1 MSELKPPESG
11 SWTESQDMM
20 SAAGGGAWKENAV
33 MSASGDGAWQENT
46 LPVSAAQVFSPAST
60 GINASWEMASEKRPF
75 LQQHFMEEEW
85 PEEAPP
91 RGRCCSERL
100 VLKMA
105 VSLVTSALL
114 FPFLMWGGFVFL
126 PFDAP
131 VMDSAPLRLV
141 YTLRCSVFATLP
153 IALGYLV
160 LGVSRLRSGEVHSL
174 CDTEGCGSGEQKGAG
189 SGDVSIHRAFV
200 MDSAHLF
207 LLYLLQLIVMATYL
221 SQEQLKLVPLLT
233 ILFCLGRLVYWVAA
247 AFQSSV
253 RAFGFG
259 LSFLPSL
266 AMMAANLYFLVTMEM
281 SGGLF
286 SQPQTEQAPP
296 PGRQRFWG

>member
-1 MSELKPPESG
+1 MSELKPPGTG

-20 SAAGGGAWKENAV
+20 SAAGGGAW
-33 MSASGDGAWQENT
+33 QENT
-46 LPVSAAQVFSPAST
+46 LPDSAAQVFSPAST
-60 GINASWEMASEKRPF
+60 SIKASWDAETENRPF

-85 PEEAPP
+85 LEEAPP
-91 RGRCCSERL
+91 RGHCCGERL
-100 VLKMA
+100 ILKMA

-114 FPFLMWGGFVFL
+114 FPFLMWGGYVFL

-131 VMDSAPLRLV
+131 VMDGTPLRLV
-141 YTLRCSVFATLP
+141 YTLRCSVFATVP

-160 LGVSRLRSGEVHSL
+160 LGVSRLRSGEVTSL
-174 CDTEGCGSGEQKGAG
+174 CESEGCGAGEQKGTR
-189 SGDVSIHRAFV
+189 SGDVRVHRTFV
-200 MDSAHLF
+200 TDSAHLF
-207 LLYLLQLIVMATYL
+207 LLYFLQLAVMATYL

-266 AMMAANLYFLVTMEM
+266 AMMGANLYFLITMEM
-281 SGGLF
+281 NSGII
-286 SQPQTEQAPP
+286 SQDQSQQAPP

>member
-1 MSELKPPESG
+1 
-11 SWTESQDMM
+11 MM
-20 SAAGGGAWKENAV
+20 SAAGGGAWQENA
-33 MSASGDGAWQENT
+33 
-46 LPVSAAQVFSPAST
+46 LPESAAQVFSPAST
-60 GINASWEMASEKRPF
+60 SINAAWETEAEKRPF

-85 PEEAPP
+85 FEEAPP
-91 RGRCCSERL
+91 RGHCCGERF

-114 FPFLMWGGFVFL
+114 FPFLMWGGYVFL

-131 VMDSAPLRLV
+131 VMDGAPLRLV
-141 YTLRCSVFATLP
+141 YTLRCSVFATVP

-160 LGVSRLRSGEVHSL
+160 LGVSRLRSGEVTSMCETEA
-174 CDTEGCGSGEQKGAG
+174 CDSGEQKGAR
-189 SGDVSIHRAFV
+189 SDDVRVHRTFV
-200 MDSAHLF
+200 MDSTHLF
-207 LLYLLQLIVMATYL
+207 LLYFLQLVVMATYL

-247 AFQSSV
+247 AFHSSV

-266 AMMAANLYFLVTMEM
+266 AMMGANLYFLVTMEM
-281 SGGLF
+281 SGGIF
-286 SQPQTEQAPP
+286 SQNQIEQAPP

>member
-1 MSELKPPESG
+1 MSELKPPKMTG
-11 SWTESQDMM
+11 SWTDSQDMM
-20 SAAGGGAWKENAV
+20 SAAEG
-33 MSASGDGAWQENT
+33 GAWQENT
-46 LPVSAAQVFSPAST
+46 LPASAAQVFSPASA
-60 GINASWEMASEKRPF
+60 NVKASWDMDTENRPF
-75 LQQHFMEEEW
+75 LQQPFLEDEW
-85 PEEAPP
+85 PEEAPH
-91 RGRCCSERL
+91 RGRCCTERL

-114 FPFLMWGGFVFL
+114 FPFLIWGGYVFL

-131 VMDSAPLRLV
+131 VMNSAPLRLV
-141 YTLRCSVFATLP
+141 YTLRCSIFATLP

-174 CDTEGCGSGEQKGAG
+174 WDAEGCGSDDQKGVW
-189 SGDVSIHRAFV
+189 SGDVRVHRAFV

-207 LLYLLQLIVMATYL
+207 LLYFLQLVVMATYL

-266 AMMAANLYFLVTMEM
+266 VMMAANLYFLVTMEM
-281 SGGLF
+281 NGGVF
-286 SQPQTEQAPP
+286 SQPHAEQAPP

>member
-1 MSELKPPESG
+1 MSELKPPDTG

-20 SAAGGGAWKENAV
+20 SAAGGGAW
-33 MSASGDGAWQENT
+33 QENT
-46 LPVSAAQVFSPAST
+46 LPVSAAQVFSPTST
-60 GINASWEMASEKRPF
+60 SIKASWETEAEKRPF

-91 RGRCCSERL
+91 RGGCCSQRL
-100 VLKMA
+100 VLKIA

-114 FPFLMWGGFVFL
+114 FPFLIWGGYVFL

-131 VMDSAPLRLV
+131 VMDGAPLRLV

-160 LGVSRLRSGEVHSL
+160 LGVSRLRSGEVQAL
-174 CDTEGCGSGEQKGAG
+174 CESEKCGSGELQGTG
-189 SGDVSIHRAFV
+189 SGDVTVHRAFV
-200 MDSAHLF
+200 TDSAHLF
-207 LLYLLQLIVMATYL
+207 LLYFLQLIVMATYL

-281 SGGLF
+281 SGGVF